1 MKRLLFVL
9 LMLAGPVLA
18 LDPSEMLQDPV
29 LEARARA
36 LDHELRC
43 VKCQSEAIASSNA
56 DWAKDARRM
65 VRELITE
72 GLTDEE
78 VRAWFQARYGDFV
91 LMEPPHTGTNLILWW
106 AGPGL
111 LLLGLGAAWLT
122 VRSRARGREVDMLD
136 AEEEARL
143 SELLNK

>member
-122 VRSRARGREVDMLD
+122 VRSRSRGREVDMLD

>member
-78 VRAWFQARYGDFV
+78 VKAWFQARYGDFV
-91 LMEPPHTGTNLILWW
+91 LMEPPHTGSNLILWW

-122 VRSRARGREVDMLD
+122 VRSRSRAGDGDALD

-143 SELLNK
+143 SEILNK